1 MRTRAFVLGERPRL
15 GRGHKTECRVGRA
28 GLVLGLGGGQR
39 APGSPSGVRGESRR
53 VLQEGGGRR
62 HAAAGLRAPGGAL
75 ELTGYVLVGL
85 GGCLRAMP
93 GAPIRIRLGVGRV
106 GHARCASRRSAG
118 VAAR

>member
-1 MRTRAFVLGERPRL
+1 VRTRAFVLGERPRL

-85 GGCLRAMP
+85 GVACARCQARRSGSVSGSVAS
-93 GAPIRIRLGVGRV
+93 AS
-106 GHARCASRRSAG
+106 ARCASRRSAG